1 MAGVRPLTEKEKK
14 LVLLYGKHVKVYD
27 ILQAFSQDKPR
38 FLPRCLSYKIQ
49 ARKTKIS
56 KSRMR
61 GQRVGRKGRTFCKIF
76 EKYSNNVPSD
86 NISFC
91 QARTHLSENSN
102 DIQTITRPE
111 IGQCSKAKGPRA
123 NGNEPQPLE
132 LDEEQ

>member
-27 ILQAFSQDKPR
+27 ILQAFSQDKVLNYDLEEHHPVEFFFYR
-38 FLPRCLSYKIQ
+38 
-49 ARKTKIS
+49 S